1 MKSKAHF
8 KKCSEL
14 GISPIP
20 TMPDDDPNDFDDS
33 ASDRNHGASL
43 NGREND
49 SRGDSETEDN
59 DSDDDM
65 DDESGDGKMGK
76 SPSKVNN
83 LNFFST
89 FQTRM
94 SRRVACRNMKP
105 LSCFSHFPIT
115 LDRQLDQRNQPH
127 CIIKSRLLI
136 GMIRLTVTWRRSRE
150 AA

>member
-33 ASDRNHGASL
+33 ASDRNRRNSI

-59 DSDDDM
+59 DSEDDM
-65 DDESGDGKMGK
+65 DDDSGDEGKYI
-76 SPSKVNN
+76 N
-83 LNFFST
+83 ST
-89 FQTRM
+89 SFYHQLTIT
-94 SRRVACRNMKP
+94 
-105 LSCFSHFPIT
+105 FSH
-115 LDRQLDQRNQPH
+115 
-127 CIIKSRLLI
+127 
-136 GMIRLTVTWRRSRE
+136 
-150 AA
+150 